1 MNAFL
6 RLMFIICTWAIA
18 PAFAGGPAPAEPEQ
32 PAPQSSA
39 PAAPNAASQ
48 PTTAAPTNA
57 ASNATATT
65 AATSE
70 KPSTT
75 QSPNAAT
82 PGKVVL
88 VDKTMTDAQV
98 RQLLA
103 KGYRPQP
110 RGDEVFYCRRET
122 ILGSHFEQKICKT
135 AEQIMRDE
143 RDSQEMTGRMQQP
156 MGSPTGR

>member
-6 RLMFIICTWAIA
+6 RLMFITCTWAIA

-57 ASNATATT
+57 ASNATT

-98 RQLLA
+98 KQLLA

-156 MGSPTGR
+156 MGSPAGR